1 MTAVPSPDDAGPI
14 APADLRPL
22 TALRFVAAAWVVL
35 YTCWP
40 FLDVGFTPN
49 LAAKGYL
56 GVELFF
62 VLSGFILSH
71 VYLEAFGTKRFGYRS
86 FLWARIARVY
96 PLHLVTLL
104 GVMAL
109 AIGAA
114 AAGIVMQARV
124 IDWPSLPANLLML
137 HAWGLAP
144 EAAFNHPSWSI
155 SAEWFAYLTFPVF
168 AAGAW
173 ALRARPWLAVAAAAA
188 AVMALY
194 VVFQQLA
201 GFSLTQATIRWGALR
216 IVPCFALGCALYLV
230 HRRGGVARPGLLSA
244 LALILIVAAASVQ
257 AWDGFIV
264 LLGGMLILALGSLDN
279 VRAGPLSSWFAVW
292 LGEISYALYMV
303 LIPWTLV
310 AVNGVA
316 RLTGSEDKT
325 FALPV
330 WLGIVTGAVVTAAI
344 AHHLVEKPAR
354 AWLRNLPARG
364 RNADHAK
371 VRQEKSPA
379 RVSPAG

>member
-1 MTAVPSPDDAGPI
+1 MTAVPSPDEAGPI

-40 FLDVGFTPN
+40 FLDVGFTPH
-49 LAAKGYL
+49 LASKGYL

-71 VYLEAFGTKRFGYRS
+71 VYLEAFGTRRFGYRS

-109 AIGAA
+109 ALGAA
-114 AAGIVMQARV
+114 AAGIAMQARV

-173 ALRARPWLAVAAAAA
+173 ALRARPWLAVAAASAA
-188 AVMALY
+188 LLALY
-194 VVFQQLA
+194 VVFQSLA
-201 GFSLTQATIRWGALR
+201 GFPLTQATIRWGALR

-230 HRRGGVARPGLLSA
+230 HRKGGVPRPGLLSA
-244 LALILIVAAASVQ
+244 LSVVLIFATASLQ
-257 AWDGFIV
+257 IWDGVIV
-264 LLGGMLILALGSLDN
+264 LLGGLLILSLGSLDN
-279 VRAGPLSSWFAVW
+279 VRAGPLSSRFAVW

-310 AVNGVA
+310 AVNGLA
-316 RLTGSEDKT
+316 RVTGSESKT
-325 FALPV
+325 FGLPL
-330 WLGIVTGAVVTAAI
+330 WLGIVLGAVMTAAL

-354 AWLRNLPARG
+354 TWLRKLPKRE
-364 RNADHAK
+364 RDADHAK
-371 VRQEKSPA
+371 VRQEKSRA

>member
-1 MTAVPSPDDAGPI
+1 MTAVPSPDEAGPVS
-14 APADLRPL
+14 PADLRPL
-22 TALRFVAAAWVVL
+22 TALRFVAAAWVTL

-40 FLDVGFTPN
+40 FLDVGFTPH
-49 LAAKGYL
+49 LASKGYL

-71 VYLEAFGTKRFGYRS
+71 VYLEAFGTRRFGYRS

-109 AIGAA
+109 ALGAA
-114 AAGIVMQARV
+114 AAGIAMQARV
-124 IDWPSLPANLLML
+124 IDWSSLPANLLML

-173 ALRARPWLAVAAAAA
+173 ALRARPWLAVAAASAA
-188 AVMALY
+188 LLALY
-194 VVFQQLA
+194 VVFQSLA
-201 GFSLTQATIRWGALR
+201 GFPLTQATIRWGALR

-230 HRRGGVARPGLLSA
+230 HRKGGVPRPGLLSA
-244 LALILIVAAASVQ
+244 LSVVLIFATASLQ
-257 AWDGFIV
+257 IWDGVIV
-264 LLGGMLILALGSLDN
+264 LLGGLLILSLGSLDN
-279 VRAGPLSSWFAVW
+279 VRAGPLSSRFAVW

-310 AVNGVA
+310 AVNGLA
-316 RLTGSEDKT
+316 RVTGSESKT
-325 FALPV
+325 FGLPL
-330 WLGIVTGAVVTAAI
+330 WLGIVLGAVMTAAL

-354 AWLRNLPARG
+354 TWLRKLPKRE
-364 RNADHAK
+364 RDDDHAK

>member
-1 MTAVPSPDDAGPI
+1 MTAVPSPDEAGPV
-14 APADLRPL
+14 APADLRAL
-22 TALRFVAAAWVVL
+22 TALRFVAAAWVTL

-40 FLDVGFTPN
+40 FLDVGFTPH
-49 LAAKGYL
+49 LAQKGYL

-71 VYLEAFGTKRFGYRS
+71 VYLEPFGAKRFGYKS

-109 AIGAA
+109 ALAA
-114 AAGIVMQARV
+114 GAAGIAMQARV

-155 SAEWFAYLTFPVF
+155 SAEWFAYLAFPVF

-173 ALRARPWLAVAAAAA
+173 ALRARPWTAVAGAALALL
-188 AVMALY
+188 ALY
-194 VVFQQLA
+194 VAFQDLA
-201 GFSLTQATIRWGALR
+201 GFPLTEATIRWGALR

-230 HRRGGVARPGLLSA
+230 HRRGGVSRPGLLA
-244 LALILIVAAASVQ
+244 GLALILILGATSVN

-264 LLGGMLILALGSLDN
+264 LMGGALILALGSLDN
-279 VRAGPLSSWFAVW
+279 VRAGPLSSRFAVW
-292 LGEISYALYMV
+292 LGEISYALYMT

-310 AVNGVA
+310 SVNLAAKV
-316 RLTGSEDKT
+316 TGSEDKT
-325 FALPV
+325 FGPII
-330 WLGIVTGAVVTAAI
+330 WMGIVLGAVVVAAA

-354 AWLRNLPARG
+354 TWLRGLSRRSSVAANTKTS
-364 RNADHAK
+364 H
-371 VRQEKSPA
+371 EKSRR

>member
-1 MTAVPSPDDAGPI
+1 MTAVPSPDEAGPI

-40 FLDVGFTPN
+40 FLDVGFTPH
-49 LAAKGYL
+49 LASKGYL

-71 VYLEAFGTKRFGYRS
+71 VYLEAFGTRRFGYRS

-109 AIGAA
+109 ALGAA
-114 AAGIVMQARV
+114 AAGIAMQARV

-173 ALRARPWLAVAAAAA
+173 ALRARPWLAVAAASAA
-188 AVMALY
+188 LLALY
-194 VVFQQLA
+194 VVFQSLA
-201 GFSLTQATIRWGALR
+201 GFPLTQATIRWGALR

-230 HRRGGVARPGLLSA
+230 HRKGGVPRPGLLSA
-244 LALILIVAAASVQ
+244 LSVVLIFATASLQ
-257 AWDGFIV
+257 IWDGVIV
-264 LLGGMLILALGSLDN
+264 LLGGLLILSLGSLDN
-279 VRAGPLSSWFAVW
+279 VRAGPLSSRFAVW

-310 AVNGVA
+310 AVNGLA
-316 RLTGSEDKT
+316 RVTGSESKT
-325 FALPV
+325 FGLPL
-330 WLGIVTGAVVTAAI
+330 WLGIVLGAVMTAAL

-354 AWLRNLPARG
+354 TWLRKLPKRE
-364 RNADHAK
+364 RDADHAT
-371 VRQEKSPA
+371 VRQEKSRA